1 VAIGTRGGL
10 QDLGPGGL
18 LVLGSQRC
26 LWELGPDLG
35 FGAKGGFRE
44 MGFRSLLISW
54 PSCGSGSW
62 DLEPTVGA
70 PFGPY
75 VRGRCVYCCVYG
87 AV

>member
-1 VAIGTRGGL
+1 MVAIGTRGGL

-44 MGFRSLLISW
+44 M
-54 PSCGSGSW
+54 
-62 DLEPTVGA
+62 
-70 PFGPY
+70 
-75 VRGRCVYCCVYG
+75 
-87 AV
+87 